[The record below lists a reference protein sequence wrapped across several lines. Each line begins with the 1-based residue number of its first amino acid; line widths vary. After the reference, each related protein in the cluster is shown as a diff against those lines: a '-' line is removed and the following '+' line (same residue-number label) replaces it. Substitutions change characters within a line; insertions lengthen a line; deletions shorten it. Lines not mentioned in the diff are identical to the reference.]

1 MFQNLMFKI
10 SLEKSLSTAQLFTSK
25 LMENLKSYT
34 MKCLK
39 ALKFFLISKQVVP
52 LLLCEFVIV
61 NVSLVQHFFLQA
73 LYSIPFGSTLSVQ
86 PCPSILLGGSGWL
99 QLVGISSLGWF
110 SFLKVTIGFKRVPS
124 ARHISTTVKRD
135 CSWPVV
141 FPNTVFAYGISNYT
155 GVSFMFPM

>member
-39 ALKFFLISKQVVP
+39 ALKLFLISKQVVP

-61 NVSLVQHFFLQA
+61 NVALVQHFFLQA
-73 LYSIPFGSTLSVQ
+73 LYAIPFGSTLSVH
-86 PCPSILLGGSGWL
+86 PCPSILLDGSG
-99 QLVGISSLGWF
+99 
-110 SFLKVTIGFKRVPS
+110 
-124 ARHISTTVKRD
+124 
-135 CSWPVV
+135 
-141 FPNTVFAYGISNYT
+141 
-155 GVSFMFPM
+155 